1 MTIQK
6 IFKKDTGMAFNKTQK
21 KTLMAMSS
29 VVGLRMLA
37 VFLVLPVFALFAEK
51 FTANLILI
59 GIAFGIYG
67 LSRAIF
73 QIPFGYFSDKIG
85 RKNVLFF
92 GMLLFGILTFI
103 IGFTSNIYEL
113 ISLRFLQ
120 GVAAESSV
128 AFALVSDTVSENDR
142 AKALAYLGM
151 PIGLSFVVGI
161 VLGPLLSFY
170 FGYPFLFYFSGI
182 LGILSAFLI
191 LAWVE
196 EPKSKE
202 MLKEIEISLKDA
214 INIFKNKTLANLSI
228 QGFLLSFF
236 MTIFFFS
243 LPLIVK
249 HELGTGYYYKILIPM
264 VIFSLFAMMKA
275 SKKADM
281 GYEVH
286 LLKLSFVLMG
296 ISSIFLFAG
305 AGNYALP
312 VIIIGGILFFTGFSI
327 TEPIMPSLVSSS
339 SDKSLVGTSMGV
351 YNTLQFSG
359 SFFGGSI
366 AGLLYESYY
375 GFMPVI
381 LILSSLMCYILIMR
395 IKK

>member
-1 MTIQK
+1 
-6 IFKKDTGMAFNKTQK
+6 MAFNKKQK
-21 KTLMAMSS
+21 KTIAAMSS

-37 VFLVLPVFALFAEK
+37 VFLILPVFVLFAEK
-51 FTANLILI
+51 FTSSFILI
-59 GIAFGIYG
+59 GVAFGIYG

-73 QIPFGYFSDKIG
+73 QIPFGYISDKIG

-92 GMLLFGILTFI
+92 GMLLFGIFTFI
-103 IGFTSNIYEL
+103 IGFSENIYEL
-113 ISLRFLQ
+113 ILLRFLQ

-128 AFALVSDTVSENDR
+128 AFALVSDTVSESDR
-142 AKALAYLGM
+142 TKAMAFLGI

-161 VLGPLLSFY
+161 VAGPFLSYY
-170 FGYPFLFYFSGI
+170 FGYPFLFYVSGI
-182 LGILSAFLI
+182 LGIISAALI
-191 LAWVE
+191 LVWVE

-202 MLKEIEISLKDA
+202 MLKEIEVSFKDA
-214 INIFKNKTLANLSI
+214 VAVFKNKTLANLSI

-236 MTIFFFS
+236 MTVFFFG

-249 HELGTGYYYKILIPM
+249 HELGTGYYYKVLIPM
-264 VIFSLFAMMKA
+264 VVFSLFAMMKA
-275 SKKADM
+275 SKKADI

-286 LLKLSFVLMG
+286 LLKLSFLLMAV
-296 ISSIFLFAG
+296 SSMFMFSYTKG
-305 AGNYALP
+305 YALP

-339 SDKSLVGTSMGV
+339 SDKSFVGTSMGV

-359 SFFGGSI
+359 SFIGGSI
-366 AGLLYESYY
+366 AGLLYESYRS
-375 GFMPVI
+375 FIPAI
-381 LILSSLMCYILIMR
+381 LIASSLICYILIMR

>member
-1 MTIQK
+1 
-6 IFKKDTGMAFNKTQK
+6 MAFDRVQK
-21 KTLMAMSS
+21 KTIAAMSS

-37 VFLVLPVFALFAEK
+37 VFLVLPVFVLFAEK
-51 FTANLILI
+51 FTSSFILI

-73 QIPFGYFSDKIG
+73 QIPFGYISDKIG

-92 GMLLFGILTFI
+92 GMLLFGTLTFI
-103 IGFTSNIYEL
+103 IGFSSNIYEL

-128 AFALVSDTVSENDR
+128 AFALVSDTVSEGDR
-142 AKALAYLGM
+142 TKAMAFLGI

-161 VLGPLLSFY
+161 VMGPLLSYY
-170 FGYPFLFYFSGI
+170 FGYPFLFYVSGI
-182 LGILSAFLI
+182 LGIISAALI
-191 LAWVE
+191 LVWVE

-202 MLKEIEISLKDA
+202 MLKEIEISFKDA
-214 INIFKNKTLANLSI
+214 VVVLKNKTLANLSV

-236 MTIFFFS
+236 MTVFFFG

-249 HELGTGYYYKILIPM
+249 HELGTGYYYKVLIPM
-264 VIFSLFAMMKA
+264 VVFSLFAMMKA
-275 SKKADM
+275 SKKADI

-286 LLKLSFVLMG
+286 LLKLSFLLMAV
-296 ISSIFLFAG
+296 SSIFMFSDTKG
-305 AGNYALP
+305 YALP

-339 SDKSLVGTSMGV
+339 SDKSFVGTSMGV

-359 SFFGGSI
+359 SFIGGSI
-366 AGLLYESYY
+366 AGLLYESYRS
-375 GFMPVI
+375 FIPAI
-381 LILSSLMCYILIMR
+381 LIASSLICYILIMR

>member
-1 MTIQK
+1 
-6 IFKKDTGMAFNKTQK
+6 MAFNKKQK
-21 KTLMAMSS
+21 KNIAAMSS

-37 VFLVLPVFALFAEK
+37 VFLVLPVFVLFAEK
-51 FTANLILI
+51 FTSSFILI

-73 QIPFGYFSDKIG
+73 QIPFGYISDKIG

-92 GMLLFGILTFI
+92 GMLLFGIFTFI
-103 IGFTSNIYEL
+103 IGFSDNIYEL
-113 ISLRFLQ
+113 ILLRFLQ

-128 AFALVSDTVSENDR
+128 AFALVSDTVSESDR
-142 AKALAYLGM
+142 TKAMAFLGI

-161 VLGPLLSFY
+161 VMGPLLSYY
-170 FGYPFLFYFSGI
+170 FGYPFLFYISGI
-182 LGILSAFLI
+182 FGIISALLI
-191 LAWVE
+191 MVLME

-202 MLKEIEISLKDA
+202 MLKEIEVSFKDA
-214 INIFKNKTLANLSI
+214 VAVFKNKTLANLSL

-236 MTIFFFS
+236 MTVFFFG

-249 HELGTGYYYKILIPM
+249 HELGTGYYYKVLIPM
-264 VIFSLFAMMKA
+264 VVFSLFAMMKA

-286 LLKLSFVLMG
+286 LLKLSFLLMAV
-296 ISSIFLFAG
+296 SSIFMFSDAKG
-305 AGNYALP
+305 YALP

-339 SDKSLVGTSMGV
+339 SDKSFVGTSMGV

-359 SFFGGSI
+359 SFIGGSI
-366 AGLLYESYY
+366 AGLLYESYRS
-375 GFMPVI
+375 FIPAI
-381 LILSSLMCYILIMR
+381 LIASSLTCYILIMR

>member
-1 MTIQK
+1 
-6 IFKKDTGMAFNKTQK
+6 MAFDSVQK
-21 KTLMAMSS
+21 KTIAAMSS

-37 VFLVLPVFALFAEK
+37 VFLVLPVFVLFAEK
-51 FTANLILI
+51 FTSSFILI

-73 QIPFGYFSDKIG
+73 QIPFGYISDKIG

-92 GMLLFGILTFI
+92 GMLLFGVFTFV
-103 IGFTSNIYEL
+103 IGFSDNIYEL
-113 ISLRFLQ
+113 ILLRFLQ

-128 AFALVSDTVSENDR
+128 AFALVSDTVSEGDR
-142 AKALAYLGM
+142 TKAMAFLGI

-161 VLGPLLSFY
+161 VMGPLLSYY
-170 FGYPFLFYFSGI
+170 FGYPFLFYLSGI
-182 LGILSAFLI
+182 LGIISAFLI
-191 LAWVE
+191 IVLVE

-202 MLKEIEISLKDA
+202 MLKEIEVSLKDA
-214 INIFKNKTLANLSI
+214 VAVLKNKTLANLSI

-236 MTIFFFS
+236 MTVFFFG

-249 HELGTGYYYKILIPM
+249 HELGTGYYYKVLIPM
-264 VIFSLFAMMKA
+264 VVFSLFAMMKA

-286 LLKLSFVLMG
+286 LLKLSFLLMAV
-296 ISSIFLFAG
+296 SSIFIFSDTKG
-305 AGNYALP
+305 YALP

-339 SDKSLVGTSMGV
+339 SDKSFVGTSMGV

-359 SFFGGSI
+359 SFIGGSI
-366 AGLLYESYY
+366 AGLLYESYRS
-375 GFMPVI
+375 FIPAI
-381 LILSSLMCYILIMR
+381 LIVSSLICYILIMR

>member
-1 MTIQK
+1 
-6 IFKKDTGMAFNKTQK
+6 MAFNKKQK
-21 KTLMAMSS
+21 KTIAAMSS

-37 VFLVLPVFALFAEK
+37 VFLVLPVFVLFAEK
-51 FTANLILI
+51 FTSSFILI

-73 QIPFGYFSDKIG
+73 QIPFGYISDKIG

-92 GMLLFGILTFI
+92 GMLLFGIFTFI
-103 IGFTSNIYEL
+103 IGFSDNIYEL
-113 ISLRFLQ
+113 ILFRFLQ

-128 AFALVSDTVSENDR
+128 AFALVSDTVSESDR
-142 AKALAYLGM
+142 TKAMAFLGI

-161 VLGPLLSFY
+161 VMGPLLSYY
-170 FGYPFLFYFSGI
+170 FGYPFLFYISGI
-182 LGILSAFLI
+182 FGIISALLI
-191 LAWVE
+191 MVLVE

-202 MLKEIEISLKDA
+202 MLKEIEVSFKDA
-214 INIFKNKTLANLSI
+214 VAVFKNKTLANLSL

-236 MTIFFFS
+236 MTVFFFG

-249 HELGTGYYYKILIPM
+249 HELGTGYYYKVLIPM
-264 VIFSLFAMMKA
+264 VVFSLFAMMKA

-286 LLKLSFVLMG
+286 LLKLSFLLMAV
-296 ISSIFLFAG
+296 SSIFMFSDAKG
-305 AGNYALP
+305 YALP

-339 SDKSLVGTSMGV
+339 SDKSFVGTSMGV
-351 YNTLQFSG
+351 YNTLQFLG
-359 SFFGGSI
+359 SFIGGSI
-366 AGLLYESYY
+366 AGLLYESYRS
-375 GFMPVI
+375 FIPAI
-381 LILSSLMCYILIMR
+381 LIASSLICYLLIMR

>member
-1 MTIQK
+1 
-6 IFKKDTGMAFNKTQK
+6 MAFNKTQK
-21 KTLMAMSS
+21 KTIMAMSS

-37 VFLVLPVFALFAEK
+37 VFLVLPVFVLFAKK
-51 FTANLILI
+51 FSSNLALI

-73 QIPFGYFSDKIG
+73 QIPFGYLSDKIG
-85 RKNVLFF
+85 RKTVLFS
-92 GMLLFGILTFI
+92 GMLLFGVLTCI

-128 AFALVSDTVSENDR
+128 AFALVSDTVSESDR
-142 AKALAYLGM
+142 TKAMAFLGI

-161 VLGPLLSFY
+161 VAGPLLSRY
-170 FGYPFLFYFSGI
+170 FGYPFLFYVSGI
-182 LGILSAFLI
+182 LGIISAFFILI
-191 LAWVE
+191 WVE

-202 MLKEIEISLKDA
+202 MLKEIEISFKDA
-214 INIFKNKTLANLSI
+214 AGVLKNKTLSNLSV

-236 MTIFFFS
+236 MTVFFFS

-249 HELGTGYYYKILIPM
+249 NELGTGYYFKILIPM

-281 GYEVH
+281 GHEIR
-286 LLKLSFVLMG
+286 LLKLSYILMAF
-296 ISSIFLFAG
+296 STVFLFSDF
-305 AGNYALP
+305 NNFALQAI
-312 VIIIGGILFFTGFSI
+312 VLGGILFFTGFSI
-327 TEPIMPSLVSSS
+327 TEPIMPSLVASS

-366 AGLLYESYY
+366 AGLLFKNYY
-375 GFMPVI
+375 GLLPAILVI
-381 LILSSLMCYILIMR
+381 SSLICYLLIMR
-395 IKK
+395 VKKA

>member
-1 MTIQK
+1 
-6 IFKKDTGMAFNKTQK
+6 MAFNKTQK
-21 KTLMAMSS
+21 KTIAAMSS

-37 VFLVLPVFALFAEK
+37 VFLVLPVFVLFAK
-51 FTANLILI
+51 QFSSNFILI

-73 QIPFGYFSDKIG
+73 QIPFGYLSDKIG

-103 IGFTSNIYEL
+103 IGFSSNIYEL

-128 AFALVSDTVSENDR
+128 AFALVSDTVSESDR
-142 AKALAYLGM
+142 AKALAFLGI

-161 VLGPLLSFY
+161 VAGPLLSYY

-182 LGILSAFLI
+182 LGIISALLI
-191 LAWVE
+191 LVWVE

-202 MLKEIEISLKDA
+202 MLKEIEVSVKDA
-214 INIFKNKTLANLSI
+214 AKILKNKTLANLSA

-236 MTIFFFS
+236 MTVFFFG

-249 HELGTGYYYKILIPM
+249 SELGTGYYYKVLIPM
-264 VIFSLFAMMKA
+264 VVFSLFAMMKA

-286 LLKLSFVLMG
+286 LLKLSFILMG
-296 ISSIFLFAG
+296 ISSIFVFSG
-305 AGNYALP
+305 TGNYALP

-339 SDKSLVGTSMGV
+339 SDKSFVGTSMGV

-366 AGLLYESYY
+366 AGLLYGRYY
-375 GFMPVI
+375 GFIPAV
-381 LILSSLMCYILIMR
+381 LIISSIICYFLIIR
-395 IKK
+395 IKKE

>member
-1 MTIQK
+1 
-6 IFKKDTGMAFNKTQK
+6 MAFNKKQK
-21 KTLMAMSS
+21 KNIAAMSS

-37 VFLVLPVFALFAEK
+37 VFLVLPVFVLFAEK
-51 FTANLILI
+51 FTSSFILI

-73 QIPFGYFSDKIG
+73 QIPFGYISDKIG

-92 GMLLFGILTFI
+92 GMLFFGVFTFI
-103 IGFTSNIYEL
+103 IGFSDNIYEL
-113 ISLRFLQ
+113 ILLRFLQ

-128 AFALVSDTVSENDR
+128 AFALVSDTVSESDR
-142 AKALAYLGM
+142 TKAMAFLGI

-161 VLGPLLSFY
+161 VMGPLLSYY
-170 FGYPFLFYFSGI
+170 FGYPFLFYISGI
-182 LGILSAFLI
+182 FGIISALLI
-191 LAWVE
+191 MVLVE

-202 MLKEIEISLKDA
+202 MLKEIEVSFKDA
-214 INIFKNKTLANLSI
+214 VAVFKNKTLANLSI

-236 MTIFFFS
+236 MTVFFFG

-249 HELGTGYYYKILIPM
+249 HELGTGYYYKVLIPM
-264 VIFSLFAMMKA
+264 VVFSLFAMMKA

-286 LLKLSFVLMG
+286 LLKLSFLLMAV
-296 ISSIFLFAG
+296 SSIFMFSDAKG
-305 AGNYALP
+305 YALP

-339 SDKSLVGTSMGV
+339 SDKSFVGTSMGV

-359 SFFGGSI
+359 SFIGGSI
-366 AGLLYESYY
+366 AGLLYESYRS
-375 GFMPVI
+375 FIPAI
-381 LILSSLMCYILIMR
+381 LIASSLICYLLIMR

>member
-1 MTIQK
+1 
-6 IFKKDTGMAFNKTQK
+6 MAFNKKQK
-21 KTLMAMSS
+21 KTIAAMSS

-37 VFLVLPVFALFAEK
+37 VFLVLPVFVLFAEK
-51 FTANLILI
+51 FSSNFILI

-67 LSRAIF
+67 LSRAVF
-73 QIPFGYFSDKIG
+73 QIPFGYLSDKIG

-92 GMLLFGILTFI
+92 GMLLFGTLTFI
-103 IGFTSNIYEL
+103 IGFSSNIYEL

-128 AFALVSDTVSENDR
+128 AFALVSDTVSESDR
-142 AKALAYLGM
+142 TKAMAFLGI

-161 VLGPLLSFY
+161 VMGPLLSYY
-170 FGYPFLFYFSGI
+170 FGYPFLFYISGI
-182 LGILSAFLI
+182 FGIISALLI
-191 LAWVE
+191 MVLVE

-202 MLKEIEISLKDA
+202 MLKEIEVSFKDA
-214 INIFKNKTLANLSI
+214 VAVFKNKTLANLSL

-236 MTIFFFS
+236 MTVFFFG

-249 HELGTGYYYKILIPM
+249 HELGTGYYYKVLIPM
-264 VIFSLFAMMKA
+264 VVFSLFAMMKA

-286 LLKLSFVLMG
+286 LLKLSFLLMAV
-296 ISSIFLFAG
+296 SSIFMFSDAKG
-305 AGNYALP
+305 YALP

-339 SDKSLVGTSMGV
+339 SDKSFVGTSMGV

-359 SFFGGSI
+359 SFIGGSI
-366 AGLLYESYY
+366 AGLLYESYRS
-375 GFMPVI
+375 FIPAI
-381 LILSSLMCYILIMR
+381 LIASSLTCYILIMR

>member
-1 MTIQK
+1 
-6 IFKKDTGMAFNKTQK
+6 MAFNKTQK
-21 KTLMAMSS
+21 RTIMAMSS
-29 VVGLRMLA
+29 VVGFRMLA
-37 VFLVLPVFALFAEK
+37 VFLILPVFVLFAEK

-73 QIPFGYFSDKIG
+73 QIPFGYLSDKIG

-113 ISLRFLQ
+113 ISFRFLQ

-142 AKALAYLGM
+142 AKALAYLGIS
-151 PIGLSFVVGI
+151 IGLSFVAGI
-161 VLGPLLSFY
+161 VMGPFLSYY
-170 FGYPFLFYFSGI
+170 FGYPFLFYLSGV
-182 LGILSAFLI
+182 LGIFSAFFI
-191 LAWVE
+191 LVLVE

-202 MLKEIEISLKDA
+202 MLKEIEITFKDA
-214 INIFKNKTLANLSI
+214 IKVFKNKTLANLSI

-264 VIFSLFAMMKA
+264 VVFSLFAMTKA

-281 GYEVH
+281 GYEIH
-286 LLKLSFVLMG
+286 LLKFSFALMG
-296 ISSIFLFAG
+296 ISSIFMFSSFN
-305 AGNYALP
+305 NYTLP
-312 VIIIGGILFFTGFSI
+312 IIILGGILFFTGFSI
-327 TEPIMPSLVSSS
+327 TEPIMPSLVSAS
-339 SDKSLVGTSMGV
+339 SDKSFVGSSMGV
-351 YNTLQFSG
+351 YNTMQFSG
-359 SFFGGSI
+359 SFIGGSI
-366 AGLLYESYY
+366 AGLLFKNYY
-375 GFMPVI
+375 GLIPVVLVI
-381 LILSSLMCYILIMR
+381 SSLLCYLLIMR
-395 IKK
+395 VKK

>member
-1 MTIQK
+1 
-6 IFKKDTGMAFNKTQK
+6 MAFNKKQK
-21 KTLMAMSS
+21 KTIAAMSS

-37 VFLVLPVFALFAEK
+37 VFLVLPVFVLFAEK
-51 FTANLILI
+51 FTSSFILI

-73 QIPFGYFSDKIG
+73 QIPFGYISDKIG

-92 GMLLFGILTFI
+92 GMLLFGIFTFI
-103 IGFTSNIYEL
+103 IGFSDNIYEL
-113 ISLRFLQ
+113 ILLRFLQ

-128 AFALVSDTVSENDR
+128 AFALVSDTVSESDR
-142 AKALAYLGM
+142 TKAMAFLGI

-161 VLGPLLSFY
+161 VAGPFLSYY
-170 FGYPFLFYFSGI
+170 FGYPFLFYVSGI
-182 LGILSAFLI
+182 LGIISAALI
-191 LAWVE
+191 LVWVE

-202 MLKEIEISLKDA
+202 MLKEIEVSFKDA
-214 INIFKNKTLANLSI
+214 VAVFKNKTLANLSI

-236 MTIFFFS
+236 MTVFFFG

-249 HELGTGYYYKILIPM
+249 HELGTGYYYKVLIPM
-264 VIFSLFAMMKA
+264 VVFSLFAMMKA

-286 LLKLSFVLMG
+286 LLKLSFLLMAV
-296 ISSIFLFAG
+296 SSIFMFSDAKG
-305 AGNYALP
+305 YALP

-339 SDKSLVGTSMGV
+339 SDKSFVGTSMGV

-359 SFFGGSI
+359 SFIGGSI
-366 AGLLYESYY
+366 AGLLYESYRS
-375 GFMPVI
+375 FIPAI
-381 LILSSLMCYILIMR
+381 LIASSLTCYILIMR

>member
-1 MTIQK
+1 
-6 IFKKDTGMAFNKTQK
+6 MAFNKKQK
-21 KTLMAMSS
+21 KTIAAMSS

-37 VFLVLPVFALFAEK
+37 VFLVLPVFVLFAEK
-51 FTANLILI
+51 FTSSFILI

-73 QIPFGYFSDKIG
+73 QIPFGYISDKIG

-92 GMLLFGILTFI
+92 GMLLFGIFTFI
-103 IGFTSNIYEL
+103 IGFSDNIYEL
-113 ISLRFLQ
+113 ILLRFLQ

-128 AFALVSDTVSENDR
+128 AFALVSDTVSESDR
-142 AKALAYLGM
+142 TKAMAFLGI

-161 VLGPLLSFY
+161 VMGPLLSYY
-170 FGYPFLFYFSGI
+170 FGYPFLFYISGI
-182 LGILSAFLI
+182 FGIISALLI
-191 LAWVE
+191 MVLVE

-202 MLKEIEISLKDA
+202 MLKEIEVSFKDA
-214 INIFKNKTLANLSI
+214 VAVLKNKTLANLSL

-236 MTIFFFS
+236 MTVFFFG

-249 HELGTGYYYKILIPM
+249 HELGTGYYYKVLIPM
-264 VIFSLFAMMKA
+264 VVFSLFAMMKA

-286 LLKLSFVLMG
+286 LLKLSFLLMAV
-296 ISSIFLFAG
+296 SSIFMFSDAKG
-305 AGNYALP
+305 YALP

-339 SDKSLVGTSMGV
+339 SDKSFVGTSMGV

-359 SFFGGSI
+359 SFIGGSI
-366 AGLLYESYY
+366 AGLLYESYRS
-375 GFMPVI
+375 FIPAI
-381 LILSSLMCYILIMR
+381 LIASSLTCYILIMR

>member
-1 MTIQK
+1 
-6 IFKKDTGMAFNKTQK
+6 MAFNKKQK
-21 KTLMAMSS
+21 KTIAAMSS

-37 VFLVLPVFALFAEK
+37 VFLVLPVFVLFAEK
-51 FTANLILI
+51 FTSSFILI

-73 QIPFGYFSDKIG
+73 QIPFGYISDKIG

-92 GMLLFGILTFI
+92 GMLLFGIFTFI
-103 IGFTSNIYEL
+103 IGFSDNIYEL
-113 ISLRFLQ
+113 ILLRFLQ

-128 AFALVSDTVSENDR
+128 AFALVSDTVSESDR
-142 AKALAYLGM
+142 TKAMAFLGI

-161 VLGPLLSFY
+161 VMGPLLSYY
-170 FGYPFLFYFSGI
+170 FGYPFLFYISGI
-182 LGILSAFLI
+182 FGIISALLI
-191 LAWVE
+191 MVLVE

-202 MLKEIEISLKDA
+202 MLKEIEVSFKDA
-214 INIFKNKTLANLSI
+214 VAVFKNKTLANLSL

-236 MTIFFFS
+236 MTVFFFG

-249 HELGTGYYYKILIPM
+249 HELGTGYYYKVLIPM
-264 VIFSLFAMMKA
+264 VVFSLFAMMKA

-286 LLKLSFVLMG
+286 LLKLSFLLMAV
-296 ISSIFLFAG
+296 SSIFMFSDAKG
-305 AGNYALP
+305 YALP

-339 SDKSLVGTSMGV
+339 SDKSFVGTSMGV

-359 SFFGGSI
+359 SFIGGSI
-366 AGLLYESYY
+366 AGLLYESYRS
-375 GFMPVI
+375 FIPAI
-381 LILSSLMCYILIMR
+381 LIASSLTCYILIMR

>member
-1 MTIQK
+1 
-6 IFKKDTGMAFNKTQK
+6 MAFNKKQK
-21 KTLMAMSS
+21 KTIIAMSS

-37 VFLVLPVFALFAEK
+37 VFLVLPVFVLFAEK
-51 FTANLILI
+51 FTSSFILI

-73 QIPFGYFSDKIG
+73 QIPFGYISDKIG

-92 GMLLFGILTFI
+92 GMLLFGVFTFV
-103 IGFTSNIYEL
+103 IGFSDNIYEL
-113 ISLRFLQ
+113 ILLRFLQ

-128 AFALVSDTVSENDR
+128 AFALVSDTVSEGDR
-142 AKALAYLGM
+142 TKAMAFLGI

-161 VLGPLLSFY
+161 VMGPLLSYY
-170 FGYPFLFYFSGI
+170 FGYPFLFYLSGI
-182 LGILSAFLI
+182 LGIISAFLI
-191 LAWVE
+191 IVLVE

-202 MLKEIEISLKDA
+202 MLKEIEVSLKDA
-214 INIFKNKTLANLSI
+214 VAVLKNKTLANLSI

-236 MTIFFFS
+236 MTVFFFG

-249 HELGTGYYYKILIPM
+249 HELGTGYYYKVLIPM
-264 VIFSLFAMMKA
+264 VVFSLFAMMKA

-286 LLKLSFVLMG
+286 LLKLSFLLMAV
-296 ISSIFLFAG
+296 SSIFIFSDTKG
-305 AGNYALP
+305 YALP

-339 SDKSLVGTSMGV
+339 SDKSFVGTSMGV

-359 SFFGGSI
+359 SFIGGSI
-366 AGLLYESYY
+366 AGLLYESYRS
-375 GFMPVI
+375 FIPAI
-381 LILSSLMCYILIMR
+381 LIVSSLICYILIMR

>member
-1 MTIQK
+1 
-6 IFKKDTGMAFNKTQK
+6 MAFNKKQK
-21 KTLMAMSS
+21 KNIAAMSS

-37 VFLVLPVFALFAEK
+37 VFLVLPVFVLFAEK
-51 FTANLILI
+51 FTSSFILI

-73 QIPFGYFSDKIG
+73 QIPFGYISDKIG

-92 GMLLFGILTFI
+92 GMLLFGIFTFI
-103 IGFTSNIYEL
+103 IGFSDNIYEL
-113 ISLRFLQ
+113 ILLRFLQ

-128 AFALVSDTVSENDR
+128 AFALVSDTVSESDR
-142 AKALAYLGM
+142 TKAMAFLGI

-161 VLGPLLSFY
+161 VMGPLLSYY
-170 FGYPFLFYFSGI
+170 FGYPFLFYISGI
-182 LGILSAFLI
+182 FGIISALLI
-191 LAWVE
+191 MVLME

-202 MLKEIEISLKDA
+202 MLKEIEVSFKDA
-214 INIFKNKTLANLSI
+214 VAVFKNKTLANLSL

-236 MTIFFFS
+236 MTVFFFG

-249 HELGTGYYYKILIPM
+249 HELGTGYYYKVLIPM
-264 VIFSLFAMMKA
+264 VVFSLFAMMKA

-286 LLKLSFVLMG
+286 LLKLSFLLMAV
-296 ISSIFLFAG
+296 SSIFMFSDAKG
-305 AGNYALP
+305 YALP

-339 SDKSLVGTSMGV
+339 SDKSFVGTSMGV

-359 SFFGGSI
+359 SFIGGSI
-366 AGLLYESYY
+366 AGLLYESYRS
-375 GFMPVI
+375 FIPAI
-381 LILSSLMCYILIMR
+381 LIASSLICYLLIMR

>member
-1 MTIQK
+1 
-6 IFKKDTGMAFNKTQK
+6 MAFDSVQK
-21 KTLMAMSS
+21 KTIAAMSS

-37 VFLVLPVFALFAEK
+37 VFLVLPVFVLFAEK
-51 FTANLILI
+51 FTSSFILI

-73 QIPFGYFSDKIG
+73 QIPFGYISDKIG

-92 GMLLFGILTFI
+92 GMLLFGVFTFV
-103 IGFTSNIYEL
+103 IGFSDNIYEL
-113 ISLRFLQ
+113 ILLRFLQ

-128 AFALVSDTVSENDR
+128 AFALVSDTVSEGDR
-142 AKALAYLGM
+142 TKAMAFLGI

-161 VLGPLLSFY
+161 VMGPLLSYY
-170 FGYPFLFYFSGI
+170 FGYPFLFYLSGI
-182 LGILSAFLI
+182 LGIISAFLI
-191 LAWVE
+191 IVLVE

-202 MLKEIEISLKDA
+202 MLKEIEVSLKDA
-214 INIFKNKTLANLSI
+214 VAVLKNKTLANLSI

-236 MTIFFFS
+236 MTVFFFG

-249 HELGTGYYYKILIPM
+249 NELGTGYYYKVLIPM
-264 VIFSLFAMMKA
+264 VVFSLFAMMKA

-286 LLKLSFVLMG
+286 LLKLSFLLMAV
-296 ISSIFLFAG
+296 SSIFIFSDTKG
-305 AGNYALP
+305 YALP

-339 SDKSLVGTSMGV
+339 SDKSFVGTSMGV

-359 SFFGGSI
+359 SFIGGSI
-366 AGLLYESYY
+366 AGLLYESYRS
-375 GFMPVI
+375 FIPAI
-381 LILSSLMCYILIMR
+381 LIVSSLICYILIMR

>member
-1 MTIQK
+1 
-6 IFKKDTGMAFNKTQK
+6 MAFDSVQK
-21 KTLMAMSS
+21 KTIAAMSS

-37 VFLVLPVFALFAEK
+37 VFLVLPVFVLFAEK
-51 FTANLILI
+51 FTSSFILI

-73 QIPFGYFSDKIG
+73 QIPFGYISDKIG

-92 GMLLFGILTFI
+92 GMLLFGVFTFV
-103 IGFTSNIYEL
+103 IGFSDNIYEL
-113 ISLRFLQ
+113 ILLRFLQ

-128 AFALVSDTVSENDR
+128 AFALVSDTVSEGDR
-142 AKALAYLGM
+142 TKAMAFLGI

-161 VLGPLLSFY
+161 VMGPLLSYY
-170 FGYPFLFYFSGI
+170 FGYPFLFYLSGI
-182 LGILSAFLI
+182 LGIISAFLI
-191 LAWVE
+191 IVLVE

-202 MLKEIEISLKDA
+202 MLKEIEVSLKDA
-214 INIFKNKTLANLSI
+214 VAVLKNKTLANLSI

-236 MTIFFFS
+236 MTVFFFG

-249 HELGTGYYYKILIPM
+249 HELGTGYYYKVLIPM
-264 VIFSLFAMMKA
+264 VVFSLFAMMKA

-286 LLKLSFVLMG
+286 LLKLSFLLMAV
-296 ISSIFLFAG
+296 SSIFMFSDTKG
-305 AGNYALP
+305 YALP

-339 SDKSLVGTSMGV
+339 SDKSFVGTSMGV

-359 SFFGGSI
+359 SFIGGSI
-366 AGLLYESYY
+366 AGLLYESYRS
-375 GFMPVI
+375 FIPAI
-381 LILSSLMCYILIMR
+381 LIVSSLICYILIMR

>member
-1 MTIQK
+1 
-6 IFKKDTGMAFNKTQK
+6 MAFDRVQK
-21 KTLMAMSS
+21 KTIAAMSS

-37 VFLVLPVFALFAEK
+37 VFLVLPVFVLFAEK
-51 FTANLILI
+51 FTSSFILI

-73 QIPFGYFSDKIG
+73 QIPFGYISDKIG

-92 GMLLFGILTFI
+92 GMLFFGVFTFI
-103 IGFTSNIYEL
+103 IGFSDNIYEL

-128 AFALVSDTVSENDR
+128 AFALVSDTVSEGDR
-142 AKALAYLGM
+142 TKAMAFLGI
-151 PIGLSFVVGI
+151 PIGLSFVAGI
-161 VLGPLLSFY
+161 VMGPLLSYY
-170 FGYPFLFYFSGI
+170 FGYPFLFYVSGI
-182 LGILSAFLI
+182 LGIISAALI
-191 LAWVE
+191 LVWVE

-202 MLKEIEISLKDA
+202 MLKEIEISFKDA
-214 INIFKNKTLANLSI
+214 VVVLKNKTLANLSV

-236 MTIFFFS
+236 MTVFFFG

-249 HELGTGYYYKILIPM
+249 HELGTGYYYKVLIPM
-264 VIFSLFAMMKA
+264 VVFSLFAMMKA
-275 SKKADM
+275 SKKADI

-286 LLKLSFVLMG
+286 LLKLSFLLMAV
-296 ISSIFLFAG
+296 SSIFMFSDTKG
-305 AGNYALP
+305 YALP

-339 SDKSLVGTSMGV
+339 SDKSFVGTSMGV

-359 SFFGGSI
+359 SFIGGSI
-366 AGLLYESYY
+366 AGLLYESYRS
-375 GFMPVI
+375 FIPAI
-381 LILSSLMCYILIMR
+381 LIASSLICYILIMR

>member
-1 MTIQK
+1 
-6 IFKKDTGMAFNKTQK
+6 MAFNKTQK
-21 KTLMAMSS
+21 KTIMAMSS

-37 VFLVLPVFALFAEK
+37 VFLVLPIFVLFAEK
-51 FTANLILI
+51 FTSNLILI
-59 GIAFGIYG
+59 GLAFGIYG

-103 IGFTSNIYEL
+103 IGFSSNIYEL

-128 AFALVSDTVSENDR
+128 AFALVSDTVSEKDR
-142 AKALAYLGM
+142 TKALAFLGM

-161 VLGPLLSFY
+161 VLGPFLSFY
-170 FGYPFLFYFSGI
+170 FGYPFLFYLSGI
-182 LGILSAFLI
+182 LGMLSAFSILI
-191 LAWVE
+191 WVE
-196 EPKSKE
+196 EPKSRK
-202 MLKEIEISLKDA
+202 MLKEIEISFKDV
-214 INIFKNKTLANLSI
+214 IKIVKNKTLANLSI

-243 LPLIVK
+243 MPLIVK
-249 HELGTGYYYKILIPM
+249 NEIGTGYYYKILIPM

-281 GYEVH
+281 GYETK
-286 LLKLSFVLMG
+286 LLKLSYILMAA
-296 ISSIFLFAG
+296 SSLFIFSNFAG
-305 AGNYALP
+305 YMLP
-312 VIIIGGILFFTGFSI
+312 IIIVGGILFFTGFSI
-327 TEPIMPSLVSSS
+327 TEPIMPSLVSAT
-339 SDKSLVGTSMGV
+339 SDKSFIGTSMGI
-351 YNTLQFSG
+351 YNTFQFSG

-366 AGLLYESYY
+366 AGLLFKYYY
-375 GFMPVI
+375 GLIPAI
-381 LILSSLMCYILIMR
+381 LAISSLACYFLIMR
-395 IKK
+395 LKK

>member
-1 MTIQK
+1 
-6 IFKKDTGMAFNKTQK
+6 MAFNKAQK
-21 KTLMAMSS
+21 KTIAAMGS

-37 VFLVLPVFALFAEK
+37 VFLVLPVFVLFAKK
-51 FTANLILI
+51 FSSNFILI

-73 QIPFGYFSDKIG
+73 QIPFGYLSDKIG

-103 IGFTSNIYEL
+103 IGFSSNIYEL

-128 AFALVSDTVSENDR
+128 AFALVSDTVSESDR
-142 AKALAYLGM
+142 TKALAFLGI

-161 VLGPLLSFY
+161 VMGPLLSYY
-170 FGYPFLFYFSGI
+170 FGYPFLFYVSGI
-182 LGILSAFLI
+182 LGIISAVSILI
-191 LAWVE
+191 WVE

-202 MLKEIEISLKDA
+202 MLKEIEVSFKDA
-214 INIFKNKTLANLSI
+214 VRVLKNKTLANLSI

-236 MTIFFFS
+236 MTVFFFGM
-243 LPLIVK
+243 PLIVNN
-249 HELGTGYYYKILIPM
+249 ELGAGYYYKILIPM

-281 GYEVH
+281 GYEAH
-286 LLKLSFVLMG
+286 LLKLSFILMG
-296 ISSIFLFAG
+296 ISSLFMFSHF
-305 AGNYALP
+305 GNYALP
-312 VIIIGGILFFTGFSI
+312 AIILGGILFFTGFSI
-327 TEPIMPSLVSSS
+327 TEPIMPSLVASS
-339 SDKSLVGTSMGV
+339 SDKSLTGTSMGV

-359 SFFGGSI
+359 SFFGGSV
-366 AGLLYESYY
+366 AGLLYKGYY
-375 GFMPVI
+375 GFIPVI
-381 LILSSLMCYILIMR
+381 LIISSLICYLLIMR
-395 IKK
+395 VKR

>member
-1 MTIQK
+1 
-6 IFKKDTGMAFNKTQK
+6 MAFNKKQK
-21 KTLMAMSS
+21 KTIVAMSS

-37 VFLVLPVFALFAEK
+37 VFLVLPVFVLFAEK
-51 FTANLILI
+51 FTSSFILI

-73 QIPFGYFSDKIG
+73 QIPFGYISDKIG

-92 GMLLFGILTFI
+92 GMLLFGVFTFI
-103 IGFTSNIYEL
+103 IGFSDNIYEL

-128 AFALVSDTVSENDR
+128 AFALVSDTVSEGDR
-142 AKALAYLGM
+142 TKAMAFLGI
-151 PIGLSFVVGI
+151 PIGLSFVAGI
-161 VLGPLLSFY
+161 VMGPLLSYY
-170 FGYPFLFYFSGI
+170 FGYPFLFYVSGI
-182 LGILSAFLI
+182 LGIISAALI
-191 LAWVE
+191 LVWVE

-202 MLKEIEISLKDA
+202 MLKEIEISFKDA
-214 INIFKNKTLANLSI
+214 VAVLKNKTLANLSV

-236 MTIFFFS
+236 MTVFFFG

-249 HELGTGYYYKILIPM
+249 HELGTGYYYKVLIPM
-264 VIFSLFAMMKA
+264 VVFSLFAMMKA

-286 LLKLSFVLMG
+286 LLKLSFLLMAV
-296 ISSIFLFAG
+296 SSIFMFSDTKD
-305 AGNYALP
+305 YALP

-339 SDKSLVGTSMGV
+339 SDKSFVGTSMGV

-359 SFFGGSI
+359 SFIGGSI
-366 AGLLYESYY
+366 AGLLYESYRS
-375 GFMPVI
+375 FIPAI
-381 LILSSLMCYILIMR
+381 LIASSLICYLLIMR

>member
-1 MTIQK
+1 
-6 IFKKDTGMAFNKTQK
+6 MAFNKKQK
-21 KTLMAMSS
+21 KTIAAMSS

-37 VFLVLPVFALFAEK
+37 VFLVLPVFVLFAEK
-51 FTANLILI
+51 FTSSFILI

-73 QIPFGYFSDKIG
+73 QIPFGYISDKIG

-92 GMLLFGILTFI
+92 GMLLFGIFTFI
-103 IGFTSNIYEL
+103 IGFSDNIYEL
-113 ISLRFLQ
+113 ILLRFLQ

-128 AFALVSDTVSENDR
+128 AFALVSDTVSESDR
-142 AKALAYLGM
+142 TKAMAFLGI

-161 VLGPLLSFY
+161 VMGPLLSYY
-170 FGYPFLFYFSGI
+170 FGYPFLFYISGI
-182 LGILSAFLI
+182 FGIISALLI
-191 LAWVE
+191 MVLVE

-202 MLKEIEISLKDA
+202 MLKEIEVSFKDA
-214 INIFKNKTLANLSI
+214 VAVFKNKTLANLSI

-236 MTIFFFS
+236 MTVFFFG

-249 HELGTGYYYKILIPM
+249 HELGTGYYYKVLIPM
-264 VIFSLFAMMKA
+264 VVFSLFAMMKA
-275 SKKADM
+275 SKKADI

-286 LLKLSFVLMG
+286 LLKLSFLLMAV
-296 ISSIFLFAG
+296 SSIFMFSDAKG
-305 AGNYALP
+305 YALP

-339 SDKSLVGTSMGV
+339 SDKSFVGTSMGV

-359 SFFGGSI
+359 SFIGGSI
-366 AGLLYESYY
+366 AGLLYESYRS
-375 GFMPVI
+375 FIPAI
-381 LILSSLMCYILIMR
+381 LIASSLTCYILIMR

>member
-1 MTIQK
+1 
-6 IFKKDTGMAFNKTQK
+6 MAFDKTQK
-21 KTLMAMSS
+21 KTIAAMGS

-37 VFLVLPVFALFAEK
+37 VFLVLPVFVLFAKE

-59 GIAFGIYG
+59 GLAFGIYG

-92 GMLLFGILTFI
+92 GMLLFGVLTFI

-170 FGYPFLFYFSGI
+170 FGYPFLFYLSGI
-182 LGILSAFLI
+182 LGIMSAFSILI
-191 LAWVE
+191 WVE
-196 EPKSKE
+196 EPKSRKT
-202 MLKEIEISLKDA
+202 LKEIEISFKDV
-214 INIFKNKTLANLSI
+214 IKIFKNKTLANLSM

-236 MTIFFFS
+236 MTIFFFAM
-243 LPLIVK
+243 PLIVK
-249 HELGTGYYYKILIPM
+249 NELGTGYYYKILIPM

-281 GYEVH
+281 GHEVR
-286 LLKLSFVLMG
+286 LLKLSYILMA
-296 ISSIFLFAG
+296 ISSIFLFLNFH
-305 AGNYALP
+305 NYELP
-312 VIIIGGILFFTGFSI
+312 IIVIGGILFFTGFSI
-327 TEPIMPSLVSSS
+327 TEPIMPSLVSRS
-339 SDKSLVGTSMGV
+339 SDKSFIGTSMGL

-366 AGLLYESYY
+366 AGLLFEESR
-375 GFMPVI
+375 GSIPIILVI
-381 LILSSLMCYILIMR
+381 ASLICYILIIN
-395 IKK
+395 IKNNLKR

>member
-1 MTIQK
+1 
-6 IFKKDTGMAFNKTQK
+6 MAFSKKQK
-21 KTLMAMSS
+21 KTIMAMSS

-37 VFLVLPVFALFAEK
+37 VFLVLPVFVLFAEK
-51 FTANLILI
+51 FTSSFILI

-73 QIPFGYFSDKIG
+73 QIPFGYISDKIG

-92 GMLLFGILTFI
+92 GMLLFGVFTFI
-103 IGFTSNIYEL
+103 IGFSDNIYEL

-128 AFALVSDTVSENDR
+128 AFALVSDTVSEGDR
-142 AKALAYLGM
+142 TKAMAFLGI

-161 VLGPLLSFY
+161 VLGPLLSYY
-170 FGYPFLFYFSGI
+170 FGYPFLFYVSGI
-182 LGILSAFLI
+182 LGIMSAVSI
-191 LAWVE
+191 LLWVE

-202 MLKEIEISLKDA
+202 MLKEIEISFKDA
-214 INIFKNKTLANLSI
+214 VAVLKNKTLANLSV

-236 MTIFFFS
+236 MTVFFFG

-249 HELGTGYYYKILIPM
+249 HELGTGYYYKVLIPM
-264 VIFSLFAMMKA
+264 VVFSLFAMMKA

-286 LLKLSFVLMG
+286 LLKLSFLLMAV
-296 ISSIFLFAG
+296 SSIFMFSDTKG
-305 AGNYALP
+305 YALP
-312 VIIIGGILFFTGFSI
+312 IIIIGGILFFTGFSI

-339 SDKSLVGTSMGV
+339 SDKSFVGTSMGV

-359 SFFGGSI
+359 SFIGGSI
-366 AGLLYESYY
+366 AGLLYESYRS
-375 GFMPVI
+375 FIPAI
-381 LILSSLMCYILIMR
+381 LIASSLICYLLIMR

>member
-1 MTIQK
+1 
-6 IFKKDTGMAFNKTQK
+6 MAFNKKQK
-21 KTLMAMSS
+21 KNIAAMSS

-37 VFLVLPVFALFAEK
+37 VFLVLPVFVLFAEK
-51 FTANLILI
+51 FTSSFILI

-73 QIPFGYFSDKIG
+73 QIPFGYISDKIG

-92 GMLLFGILTFI
+92 GMLLFGIFTFI
-103 IGFTSNIYEL
+103 IGFSDNIYEL
-113 ISLRFLQ
+113 ILLRFLQ

-128 AFALVSDTVSENDR
+128 AFALVSDTVSESDR
-142 AKALAYLGM
+142 TKAMAFLGI

-161 VLGPLLSFY
+161 VMGPLLSYY
-170 FGYPFLFYFSGI
+170 FGYPFLFYISGI
-182 LGILSAFLI
+182 FGIISALLI
-191 LAWVE
+191 MVLVE

-202 MLKEIEISLKDA
+202 MLKEIEVSFKDA
-214 INIFKNKTLANLSI
+214 VAVFKNKTLANLSL

-236 MTIFFFS
+236 MTVFFFG

-249 HELGTGYYYKILIPM
+249 HELGTGYYYKVLIPM
-264 VIFSLFAMMKA
+264 VVFSLFAMMKA

-286 LLKLSFVLMG
+286 LLKLSFLLMAV
-296 ISSIFLFAG
+296 SSIFMFSDAKG
-305 AGNYALP
+305 YALP

-339 SDKSLVGTSMGV
+339 SDKSFVGTSMGV

-359 SFFGGSI
+359 SFIGGSI
-366 AGLLYESYY
+366 AGLLYESYRS
-375 GFMPVI
+375 FIPAI
-381 LILSSLMCYILIMR
+381 LIASSLTCYLLIMR

>member
-1 MTIQK
+1 
-6 IFKKDTGMAFNKTQK
+6 MAFNKKQK
-21 KTLMAMSS
+21 KTIAAMSS

-37 VFLVLPVFALFAEK
+37 VFLVLPVFVLFAEK
-51 FTANLILI
+51 FTSSFILI

-73 QIPFGYFSDKIG
+73 QIPFGYISDKIG

-92 GMLLFGILTFI
+92 GMLLFGIFTFI
-103 IGFTSNIYEL
+103 IGFSENIYEL
-113 ISLRFLQ
+113 ILLRFLQ

-128 AFALVSDTVSENDR
+128 AFALVSDTVSESDR
-142 AKALAYLGM
+142 TKAMAFLGI

-161 VLGPLLSFY
+161 VAGPFLSYY
-170 FGYPFLFYFSGI
+170 FGYPFLFYVSGI
-182 LGILSAFLI
+182 LGIISAALI
-191 LAWVE
+191 LVWVE

-202 MLKEIEISLKDA
+202 MLKEIEVSFKDA
-214 INIFKNKTLANLSI
+214 VAVFKNKTLANLSI

-236 MTIFFFS
+236 MTVFFFG

-249 HELGTGYYYKILIPM
+249 HELGTGYYYKVLIPM
-264 VIFSLFAMMKA
+264 VVFSLFAMMKA
-275 SKKADM
+275 SKKADI

-286 LLKLSFVLMG
+286 LLKLSFLLMAV
-296 ISSIFLFAG
+296 SSMFMFSYTKG
-305 AGNYALP
+305 YALP

-339 SDKSLVGTSMGV
+339 SDKSFVGTSMGV

-359 SFFGGSI
+359 SFIGGSI
-366 AGLLYESYY
+366 AGLLYESYRS
-375 GFMPVI
+375 FIPAI
-381 LILSSLMCYILIMR
+381 LIASSLICYILIMR